1 MQPFRGTRPAH
12 CGRTSVSLDNV
23 FQVGSVGGLERSERS
38 DMEPTRSRLVGVAA
52 ALSTI
57 AVAAP
62 VSPAAAETAAPVRNA
77 AARVGELTDVPFA
90 PGAFAL
96 GATVVGP
103 VIITAAPSFVVNAN
117 NQVSVDG
124 NWFGPQVAP

>member
-1 MQPFRGTRPAH
+1 MK
-12 CGRTSVSLDNV
+12 
-23 FQVGSVGGLERSERS
+23 
-38 DMEPTRSRLVGVAA
+38 PTRSRLVGVAT

-62 VSPAAAETAAPVRNA
+62 VSTAGAETAAPAVDRVPNA
-77 AARVGELTDVPFA
+77 AARAGDFTGVPFA
-90 PGAFAL
+90 QGAFAL

-103 VIITAAPSFVVNAN
+103 VIITAAPSLIVNAN